1 MHAFLLVGMFF
12 IHIAVFVHASDAFIK
27 DGGGVVIR
35 VICDL
40 VTCQCPLPSAT
51 GGPIFTLFSVIL
63 YFTASVKGTSLLR
76 R

>member
-12 IHIAVFVHASDAFIK
+12 IHIAVFGHAFSCIK